1 MSGHSKWATTKRHK
15 ASVDAKRGK
24 IFSVVSKEI
33 TLAARDGGKDPEFN
47 PRLRTL
53 ITKAKQSNM
62 PADNIDRAIKKGT
75 GELGGIIIEELLYEG
90 YAPGGVGLIVEVT
103 TDNKNRSA
111 SEVRS
116 TFSKAG
122 GNLAGAGALAFNFK
136 RKGQFL
142 LAKEKIG
149 EDDLTELALE
159 NDAEDVIVEE
169 EHYEVICETALYDQ
183 IAEALSNAEI
193 SPDSSE
199 LAYLPNNL
207 VQVTD
212 EDVAR
217 KILKLVDDRRR
228 AISMALDSAGNED
241 CVLIAG
247 KGHET
252 FQEVQYTAIPF
263 DDRTVAGELLSAKHL
278 TD

>member
-24 IFSVVSKEI
+24 IFSVISKEI

-62 PADNIDRAIKKGT
+62 PADNIDRAVKKGI
-75 GELGGIIIEELLYEG
+75 GELGGVIIEELLYEG
-90 YAPGGVGLIVEVT
+90 YGPGGVGLIVEVT

-111 SEVRS
+111 SDVRS
-116 TFSKAG
+116 TFSKGG
-122 GNLAGAGALAFNFK
+122 GNLAGAGAVAFNFK

-149 EDDLTELALE
+149 EDALTEIALE
-159 NDAEDVIVEE
+159 NDAEDVVVEV
-169 EHYEVICETALYDQ
+169 EHYEVICETAHYDQ
-183 IAEALSNAEI
+183 IADALSKSEI

-199 LAYLPNNL
+199 LAYIPENI

-212 EDVAR
+212 EDMAR
-217 KILKLVDDRRR
+217 KILKLVDNLEDLEDVK
-228 AISMALDSAGNED
+228 AVHGNYDIDDALLES
-241 CVLIAG
+241 
-247 KGHET
+247 
-252 FQEVQYTAIPF
+252 
-263 DDRTVAGELLSAKHL
+263 L
-278 TD
+278 TS

>member
-15 ASVDAKRGK
+15 AAVDAKRGK
-24 IFSVVSKEI
+24 IFSVISKEL

-53 ITKAKQSNM
+53 ITKAKQANM

-75 GELGGIIIEELLYEG
+75 GELAGVTIEELLYEG

-116 TFSKAG
+116 TFSKGG

-136 RKGQFL
+136 RKGQIL
-142 LAKEKIG
+142 LSREKID
-149 EDDLTELALE
+149 EDSLTELALE
-159 NDAEDVIVEE
+159 NDAEDIVTEK
-169 EHYEVICETALYDQ
+169 EHYEIICETSQYDRL
-183 IAEALSNAEI
+183 AEAFEKAGIET
-193 SPDSSE
+193 DSSE

-207 VQVTD
+207 VPISD
-212 EDVAR
+212 EDTAR
-217 KILKLVDDRRR
+217 KIFKLIETLEDLEDVKAVHGNYDMDE
-228 AISMALDSAGNED
+228 ALLE
-241 CVLIAG
+241 
-247 KGHET
+247 
-252 FQEVQYTAIPF
+252 
-263 DDRTVAGELLSAKHL
+263 ELSF
-278 TD
+278 

>member
-24 IFSVVSKEI
+24 IFSVLSKEI
-33 TLAARDGGKDPEFN
+33 TLAARDSGKDPEFN

-75 GELGGIIIEELLYEG
+75 GELGGVTFEELLYEG

-116 TFSKAG
+116 TFSKGG

-142 LAKEKIG
+142 IAKEKIE
-149 EDDLTELALE
+149 EDALTELALE
-159 NDAEDVIVEE
+159 NDAEDIIVEE
-169 EHYEVICETALYDQ
+169 EHYEVICETAHYDQ
-183 IAEALSNAEI
+183 ISDALSTV
-193 SPDSSE
+193 SVLPDSSE
-199 LAYLPNNL
+199 LAYIPNNL

-212 EDVAR
+212 EDTVR
-217 KILKLVDDRRR
+217 KILKLVDNLEDLEDVK
-228 AISMALDSAGNED
+228 AVHGNYDIDDALLESLN
-241 CVLIAG
+241 
-247 KGHET
+247 T
-252 FQEVQYTAIPF
+252 
-263 DDRTVAGELLSAKHL
+263 
-278 TD
+278 

>member
-15 ASVDAKRGK
+15 AAVDAKRGK
-24 IFSVVSKEI
+24 IFSVISKEI
-33 TLAARDGGKDPEFN
+33 TLAARDSGKDPEFN

-53 ITKAKQSNM
+53 IAKAKQVNM

-75 GELGGIIIEELLYEG
+75 GELGGVIIEELLYEG
-90 YAPGGVGLIVEVT
+90 YAPGGVGLMVEVT

-116 TFSKAG
+116 TFSKGG

-142 LAKEKIG
+142 VSREKID
-149 EDDLTELALE
+149 EDTITELALE
-159 NDAEDVIVEE
+159 NEAEDVITEK
-169 EHYEVICETALYDQ
+169 EHFEVICETSEYDTL
-183 IAEALSNAEI
+183 AEAFEKAGI
-193 SPDSSE
+193 TADSSE

-207 VQVTD
+207 VPITD

-217 KILKLVDDRRR
+217 KIFKLID
-228 AISMALDSAGNED
+228 ALEELEDVKSVHGNYDMED
-241 CVLIAG
+241 TLL
-247 KGHET
+247 
-252 FQEVQYTAIPF
+252 QEIM
-263 DDRTVAGELLSAKHL
+263 S
-278 TD
+278 